1 MPLNSR
7 AKCCVINYIAF
18 PGTEHSFEFVYFPG
32 PGVLKSK
39 PSLQKYPIKL
49 AFISTNAEKKFFLE
63 AFEFDSNLRYKVRKY
78 ERSSDFNLSR
88 KEIHTARGQKKH
100 ILIPHVDILLSCGV
114 LETETV

>member
-49 AFISTNAEKKFFLE
+49 AFISTNAEKKLFFWKLLN
-63 AFEFDSNLRYKVRKY
+63 SIQTLGTKCGNMSVLRTLIFH
-78 ERSSDFNLSR
+78 E
-88 KEIHTARGQKKH
+88 KKF
-100 ILIPHVDILLSCGV
+100 IQPEDKRNIF
-114 LETETV
+114 